1 MISQVAMK
9 KKRQAQ
15 VELFGCEP
23 DLAGALQRKAD
34 APLKPAVPQERC
46 DVGLFSD
53 DTNQTDLIEALRK
66 GCE

>member
-1 MISQVAMK
+1 MISQAAMK
-9 KKRQAQ
+9 KKRQTQ

-34 APLKPAVPQERC
+34 APLKPAVPQEPC
-46 DVGLFSD
+46 DVGLFGD

-66 GCE
+66 G